1 MIPSIS
7 LNLFSVDLMPGEND
21 PATGLLPQQPLHKC
35 MFPQVIPKASHFFSC
50 VFLLLL
56 AILLQACTGYQYFF
70 CRISGRPDNPTGYRI
85 SGRILSYFFV
95 YRKLFLSRIHLD
107 TSLKTKI
114 VFFVNNLKQLHNAQT
129 RFPVEESF
137 WLFFLNI
144 YLPDIRLFL

>member
-1 MIPSIS
+1 M
-7 LNLFSVDLMPGEND
+7 
-21 PATGLLPQQPLHKC
+21 
-35 MFPQVIPKASHFFSC
+35 ASYC
-50 VFLLLL
+50 VT
-56 AILLQACTGYQYFF
+56 ADY
-70 CRISGRPDNPTGYRI
+70 PI
-85 SGRILSYFFV
+85 SGRIPVLSYFFV